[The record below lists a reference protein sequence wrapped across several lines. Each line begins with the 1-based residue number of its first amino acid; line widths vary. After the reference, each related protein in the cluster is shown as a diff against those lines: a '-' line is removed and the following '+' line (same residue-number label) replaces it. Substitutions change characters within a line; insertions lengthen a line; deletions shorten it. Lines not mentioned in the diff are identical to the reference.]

1 MLKRNPPHFIG
12 RKRNTRYTR
21 YILAS
26 LQPPV
31 NMSDDHPSV
40 TQGIL
45 LEGLRNTRSKEF
57 SVANTRSRNFG
68 SMNFGSNGILG
79 RREFSVEEFS
89 VEGNFGSNKNYQEIL
104 RNQSLVFLMIKYC
117 HVIEI

>member
-1 MLKRNPPHFIG
+1 MLKRNPPHSIG

-45 LEGLRNTRSKEF
+45 LEWTLSSTPIS
-57 SVANTRSRNFG
+57 
-68 SMNFGSNGILG
+68 GIL
-79 RREFSVEEFS
+79 EWSFSTPRI
-89 VEGNFGSNKNYQEIL
+89 QI
-104 RNQSLVFLMIKYC
+104 QI
-117 HVIEI
+117 